1 MLMGSAF
8 VLIMQ
13 IGFALVEAAQV
24 RPKNRNSLLTKNI
37 VSFITGLFIFFL
49 VGYAFT
55 FGG

>member
-1 MLMGSAF
+1 LMGSAF